1 MTADWPRPVVHW
13 ELVARDTERLAE
25 FYRRLF
31 NWEIGD
37 GAVMRI
43 PAGLG
48 GPEPGPGG
56 HLRRGDHP
64 GVSLYVQ
71 VGDVHESSRLAEV
84 LGGSIVRHPDSTP
97 TGQTLAVIL
106 DPEGNRVVLVQ
117 Q

>member
-25 FYRRLF
+25 FYRHLF
-31 NWEIGD
+31 NWEIGE

-71 VGDVHESSRLAEV
+71 VRDVHESSRLAEV
-84 LGGSIVRHPDSTP
+84 LGGRIVRNPDSTAA
-97 TGQTLAVIL
+97 GQTLAVIL